1 VPRDR
6 SRRPRRP
13 ADRGVGEADP
23 LADPRGER
31 RRIVV
36 DKPLGGRSGDERAGG
51 TAVEHEAGDKVGAE
65 DARLRDELQ
74 RLAGGPAIEW
84 RRLRRDQD
92 EIGREQGRARQAR
105 NARRAINNDVVGV
118 SRELGRLM
126 MEGIARKADDGE
138 QSRQAFPGALLAPVE
153 RGALRVNVNQDDAFA
168 LAGPMPGEM
177 QGERGLADAALL
189 IEERDDHCAP
199 AGIESHVAQA
209 KGR

>member
-1 VPRDR
+1 MRASAMSFSASP
-6 SRRPRRP
+6 
-13 ADRGVGEADP
+13 EAQP
-23 LADPRGER
+23 SNG
-31 RRIVV
+31 
-36 DKPLGGRSGDERAGG
+36 
-51 TAVEHEAGDKVGAE
+51 
-65 DARLRDELQ
+65 
-74 RLAGGPAIEW
+74 
-84 RRLRRDQD
+84 RLRRDQD

-138 QSRQAFPGALLAPVE
+138 QSRQAFPGALLGPVE
-153 RGALRVNVNQDDAFA
+153 RGALRVSVNQDDAFA
-168 LAGPMPGEM
+168 LAGPLPGEM

-199 AGIESHVAQA
+199 AGIKSHVAQA